1 MPPRSQPRAMTFTG
15 CWTCKRRKVRCDLR
29 PTACKNC
36 EKRGIVCEGYGIR
49 LQWVSDSLGQAES
62 GTGLQGRRSLRLD
75 QTCNLYESATI
86 DNFLSAI
93 DHATESGLS
102 SQQGPFSTFPAKPT
116 ATSGMDA
123 STTQPETFPTSIVPM
138 ESDFQDEVQGQQ
150 WIAQRVSSLELQ
162 FPGTEST
169 PDPTQWWPFDSDLTS
184 SSSGLELDNSPSD
197 ISPLGCFPPVQE
209 SSDQQASF
217 DTDHVERNHQL
228 TPTSGAVLNLTK
240 VDTHL
245 PKHISITLFGNA
257 EVDSLMNHY
266 NLHVA
271 DLLQPIDH
279 SGNPFRTLYLS
290 TALEGVS
297 YRAWDTETPTAKVY
311 SALSHSLVA
320 ASAFH
325 RWNCGQLQ
333 PNYRDMG
340 VKHRYYAIQAL
351 QGAIQQAAPA
361 ANYKILMVAVLSLI
375 TVGVL
380 SGEGDDF
387 RFHLNAAAQLR
398 SLRSR
403 WKIMSR
409 QSRRL
414 NEIGA
419 FLALLARTLIF
430 QTSTSPWPSCDAQST
445 AEDSTIIERS
455 GSYEYLY
462 GVTPDIAML
471 IYQTC
476 QLAEHLARFHEKG
489 EFMPDDFLEK
499 CEQVGNR
506 LQAWR
511 FNSEKISSIPR
522 GDELRFT
529 ILTHQAK
536 AWHSAALIYYY
547 TRIQDCSPQDL
558 VQEVECVAEHMQTTE
573 DVKLAF
579 DTAYKEPT
587 MAPLTWPALIASCNA
602 MRSRREVWRRWWAR
616 MQLYRIAN
624 IDKQWSIVQQIW
636 EIVDGREEKG
646 EGPVTWTQAFDS
658 IGIHVLPT

>member
-1 MPPRSQPRAMTFTG
+1 
-15 CWTCKRRKVRCDLR
+15 
-29 PTACKNC
+29 
-36 EKRGIVCEGYGIR
+36 
-49 LQWVSDSLGQAES
+49 
-62 GTGLQGRRSLRLD
+62 
-75 QTCNLYESATI
+75 
-86 DNFLSAI
+86 
-93 DHATESGLS
+93 
-102 SQQGPFSTFPAKPT
+102 
-116 ATSGMDA
+116 MDA
-123 STTQPETFPTSIVPM
+123 STTQPETFPTPIVPL
-138 ESDFQDEVQGQQ
+138 ESNFQDESQGHQLM
-150 WIAQRVSSLELQ
+150 AQSIPPLESQLL
-162 FPGTEST
+162 GTEST
-169 PDPTQWWPFDSDLTS
+169 SDTTQWWPFDSGLPYSSSVLELES
-184 SSSGLELDNSPSD
+184 SSSEL
-197 ISPLGCFPPVQE
+197 SPLCYLPPADEE
-209 SSDQQASF
+209 SNDQQASF
-217 DTDHVERNHQL
+217 DPDEL
-228 TPTSGAVLNLTK
+228 TPASGAIVNLPK
-240 VDTHL
+240 IDTHL
-245 PKHISITLFGNA
+245 PKHISITLFGST

-325 RWNCGQLQ
+325 RWNCDQLQ
-333 PNYRDMG
+333 PNHREMG

-375 TVGVL
+375 TIGVL

-398 SLRSR
+398 SLRRR

-409 QSRRL
+409 QSRQL

-419 FLALLARTLIF
+419 FLALLARTLTF
-430 QTSTSPWPSCDAQST
+430 QTSTSPWPSCDAKST

-476 QLAEHLARFHEKG
+476 QLAEHLARFREKG
-489 EFMPDDFLEK
+489 ESMPDDFLEK

-547 TRIQDCSPQDL
+547 TRIQDCSPEDL
-558 VQEVECVAEHMQTTE
+558 VQEVECVAEHMQATE

-579 DTAYKEPT
+579 DTAYEEPK
-587 MAPLTWPALIASCNA
+587 MAPLTWPALIASSNA
-602 MRSRREVWRRWWAR
+602 VRFRREVWRRWWAR

-636 EIVDGREEKG
+636 EIVDSREEKG
-646 EGPVTWTQAFDS
+646 EGSVTWTQAFDS